1 MLCIYRIE
9 VEEILVA
16 QAFPKKIIF
25 IILFPLLLCHKA
37 FAGFASTSMWA
48 SLALPAIAGG
58 YSIYIDDYQG
68 ARQLIYS
75 ELVAGQITALLKA
88 TVTRSTPDG
97 MNDSSF
103 PCAEASIGF
112 AASSYVQHRYGLLAS
127 VPFYV
132 ASSAISIERINVK
145 KEFWSDVLFGAALG
159 YVSAAFFTTPNVSVT
174 PECGT
179 KYCGIR
185 FKWII

>member
-1 MLCIYRIE
+1 

-16 QAFPKKIIF
+16 QAFFKKILL
-25 IILFPLLLCHKA
+25 IILLPLFLCHKA

-48 SLALPAIAGG
+48 SIALPVIAGG
-58 YSIYIDDYQG
+58 YSLYIDDYQG

-75 ELVAGQITALLKA
+75 ELVAGQVTALLKA
-88 TVTRSTPDG
+88 TVNRTTPDG
-97 MNDSSF
+97 TSDSSF
-103 PCAEASIGF
+103 PCAEASVGF

-132 ASSAISIERINVK
+132 ATSAISLERINVK
-145 KEFWSDVLFGAALG
+145 KEYWSDVLFGAALG
-159 YVSAAFFTTPNVSVT
+159 YVSAAFFTTPYISVT

-179 KYCGIR
+179 KYCGVR
-185 FKWII
+185 FKWILP